1 LERRSLWAAYLV
13 AGLFTLGAKK
23 RVMKTVSLKTVE
35 GQVVCERC
43 LVADSPWSRMRG
55 LLGRRGL
62 ESGEGLLLRPAGS
75 VHMFF
80 MRFAI
85 DVVFL
90 SRDGE
95 VLKIVSALQPW
106 RTAGARRAKMALELG
121 AGEAER
127 SGIRVGSRLDL
138 SVLAGSDSGPAANHP
153 PASA

>member
-1 LERRSLWAAYLV
+1 
-13 AGLFTLGAKK
+13 
-23 RVMKTVSLKTVE
+23 MKTVSLKTVDGE
-35 GQVVCERC
+35 VVCERC

-75 VHMFF
+75 VHTFF
-80 MRFAI
+80 MRFPI

-95 VLKIVSALQPW
+95 VLKVARALPAW
-106 RTAGARRAKMALELG
+106 RTAGARRAKAALEL
-121 AGEAER
+121 AADEAER
-127 SGIRVGSRLDL
+127 REIRVGTRLDL
-138 SVLAGSDSGPAANHP
+138 SVLAGSGSGPAANHP

>member
-1 LERRSLWAAYLV
+1 
-13 AGLFTLGAKK
+13 
-23 RVMKTVSLKTVE
+23 MKTVSLKTVDGE
-35 GQVVCERC
+35 VVCERC

-75 VHMFF
+75 VHTFF
-80 MRFAI
+80 MRFPI

-95 VLKIVSALQPW
+95 VLKVAPALPAW
-106 RTAGARRAKMALELG
+106 RTAAARRAKAVLEL
-121 AGEAER
+121 AADEAER
-127 SGIRVGSRLDL
+127 REIRVGTRLDL
-138 SVLAGSDSGPAANHP
+138 SVLAGPGSGPAAHHP

>member
-1 LERRSLWAAYLV
+1 
-13 AGLFTLGAKK
+13 
-23 RVMKTVSLKTVE
+23 MKTVSLKTVE
-35 GQVVCERC
+35 GEVVCERC

-75 VHMFF
+75 VHTFF
-80 MRFAI
+80 MRFPI

-95 VLKIVSALQPW
+95 VLKVAPALPAW
-106 RTAGARRAKMALELG
+106 RTAAARRAKAVLEL
-121 AGEAER
+121 AADEAER
-127 SGIRVGSRLDL
+127 REIRVGTRLDL
-138 SVLAGSDSGPAANHP
+138 SVLAGPGSGPAANHP